1 MPSPDVT
8 PWPPDLE
15 RLAEEL
21 RKLQGTRPMQRVI
34 ETGRLIVDTLYHGEP
49 SWRKHSD
56 PHRVS
61 LRSLERHPGFPVS
74 ASSLSRAVGVYLL
87 SLRRSDLPTLQCV
100 HPSHLYE
107 LGGLPSHLQDELLA
121 EVEREGWSV
130 RRLREEVTKKCPS
143 GRRRMRLGLRVPSR
157 LTAPLVPGAF
167 RGCVEARDDRP
178 PLSLAHLGMECLI

>member
-34 ETGRLIVDTLYHGEP
+34 ETGRLIVDALYHGEP
-49 SWRKHSD
+49 SWRKHPD
-56 PHRVS
+56 PHRMS
-61 LRSLERHPGFPVS
+61 LRRMERHPGFPVS
-74 ASSLSRAVGVYLL
+74 ASSLSRAVAVYLL
-87 SLRRSDLPTLQCV
+87 SLRRSDLLTLQCV
-100 HPSHLYE
+100 RPSHLYE
-107 LGGLPSHLQDELLA
+107 LGGLPSHLQDELLE

-143 GRRRMRLGLRVPSR
+143 GRRRMRLPVGVPSER
-157 LTAPLVPGAF
+157 PATLVQGAF
-167 RGCVEARDDRP
+167 RACVEARNDRP
-178 PLSLAHLGMECLI
+178 PVSLAHLGMECLI